1 MTDIFKNVRCD
12 LIKELKSVIFYKEYG
27 YKIVKLVTQIYVVL
41 LLNVLNFECECI
53 MLTVLDRLMDFG
65 I

>member
-1 MTDIFKNVRCD
+1 MTDILKNVRCD

>member
-1 MTDIFKNVRCD
+1 MTDILKNVRCD

-41 LLNVLNFECECI
+41 LLNVLNFEYGCI

>member
-1 MTDIFKNVRCD
+1 MTDILKNVRCD

-41 LLNVLNFECECI
+41 LLNVLNFEYECI

>member
-1 MTDIFKNVRCD
+1 MADILKNVRRD

-41 LLNVLNFECECI
+41 LLNVLNFEYECI